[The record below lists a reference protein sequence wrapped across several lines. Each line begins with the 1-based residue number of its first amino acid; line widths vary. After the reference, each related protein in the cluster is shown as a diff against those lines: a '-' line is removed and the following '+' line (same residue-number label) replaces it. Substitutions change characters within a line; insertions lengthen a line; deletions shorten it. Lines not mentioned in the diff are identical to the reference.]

1 MAWPTTSWKSWSA
14 CRSHAD
20 LPDAL
25 YSNYF
30 LKNAMTTQAFIC
42 DAIRTPFGRYGG
54 ALSSVRTDDLAAV
67 PLKALMA
74 RNPHVD
80 WLAVTDVIY
89 GCVNQAGE
97 DNRNVAHM
105 ATLLA
110 GLPLELPGTTLNRLC
125 GSGMDAVGT
134 AARAI
139 KAGEARMMIAG
150 GVESMSRAP
159 FVMGKAESAFSR
171 AAQMYDTTIGWRF
184 VNKLMKE
191 KYGTDAMPETAENV
205 AADYKISREDQDKMA
220 LASQLKA
227 VAAQRS
233 GFFDAEITPV
243 TIPQKKGDPVVVS
256 KDEHPRETS
265 LEALAKLKGAVRPDG
280 SVTAGNASGVND
292 GACALLIANEEAAK
306 QNGLTPRARIV
317 GMATAGV
324 PPRIMGIGPA
334 PATEKVLALTG
345 LSLAQMDVIELNEAF
360 AAQGLAV
367 LRLLGLQDDDARVN
381 PNGGAIALGH
391 PLGASGARL
400 ITTAVNQLHRT
411 GGRYALCT
419 MCIGVG
425 QGIAV
430 VIERV

>member
-1 MAWPTTSWKSWSA
+1 MSQSSQ
-14 CRSHAD
+14 
-20 LPDAL
+20 
-25 YSNYF
+25 
-30 LKNAMTTQAFIC
+30 QAFIC

-74 RNPHVD
+74 RNPKVD
-80 WLAVTDVIY
+80 WLAVTDLIY

-105 ATLLA
+105 ASLLA
-110 GLPLELPGTTLNRLC
+110 GLPLELPGSTINRLC

-139 KAGEARMMIAG
+139 KAGEASLMIAG

-159 FVMGKAESAFSR
+159 FVMPKAESAFSR
-171 AAQMYDTTIGWRF
+171 SNTVYDTTIGWRF

-191 KYGTDAMPETAENV
+191 KYGVDSMPETAENV
-205 AADYKISREDQDKMA
+205 ATDFNISRQDQDLMA
-220 LASQLKA
+220 LASQTKA
-227 VAAQRS
+227 VAAQKA
-233 GFFDAEITPV
+233 GFFDTEICPV
-243 TIPQKKGDPVVVS
+243 TIPQKKGDAVVVS
-256 KDEHPRETS
+256 QDEHPRATS
-265 LEALAKLKGAVRPDG
+265 LESLAKLKPVVRPDG

-292 GACALLIANEEAAK
+292 GACALLLASEQAAK
-306 QNGLTPRARIV
+306 EQGLTPRARIV

-334 PATEKVLALTG
+334 PASQKVLALTG
-345 LSLAQMDVIELNEAF
+345 LTLAQMDVIELNEAF

-367 LRLLGLQDDDARVN
+367 LRQLGLQDNDPRVN

-400 ITTAVNQLHRT
+400 ITTAINQLHRT

-425 QGIAV
+425 QGIALV
-430 VIERV
+430 VERV

>member
-1 MAWPTTSWKSWSA
+1 MT
-14 CRSHAD
+14 HA
-20 LPDAL
+20 
-25 YSNYF
+25 Y
-30 LKNAMTTQAFIC
+30 IC

-54 ALSSVRTDDLAAV
+54 ALSSVRPDDLGAI

-74 RNPHVD
+74 RNPKVD
-80 WLAVTDVIY
+80 WAAVTDVLF
-89 GCVNQAGE
+89 GCANQAGE
-97 DNRNVAHM
+97 DNRNVARM
-105 ATLLA
+105 SLLLA
-110 GLPLELPGTTLNRLC
+110 GLPQGVPGATINRLC
-125 GSGMDAVGT
+125 GSGLDAVGT

-139 KAGEARMMIAG
+139 KAGEAELMIAG

-159 FVMGKAESAFSR
+159 FVMPKAESAFSR
-171 AAQMYDTTIGWRF
+171 SNAVYDTTIGWRF
-184 VNKLMKE
+184 VNRLMKE
-191 KYGTDAMPETAENV
+191 QHGIDSMPETAENL
-205 AADYKISREDQDKMA
+205 AAEYGIERAAQDRLA

-227 VAAQRS
+227 VAAQQS

-243 TIPQKKGDPVVVS
+243 TLAQKKGDPVVVS
-256 KDEHPRETS
+256 RDEHPRETS
-265 LEALAKLKGAVRPDG
+265 LEALGTLKGIVRPDG

-292 GACALLIANEEAAK
+292 GACALLLASEKAAAHH
-306 QNGLTPRARIV
+306 GLTPRARVV

-334 PATEKVLALTG
+334 PATRKVLELTG

-367 LRLLGLQDDDARVN
+367 LRDLGLADDDPRVN

-400 ITTAVNQLHRT
+400 ATTAVNQLHRS
-411 GGRYALCT
+411 GGRYALVT

-430 VIERV
+430 VLERI